1 MGIIRSG
8 LYENVTLFLK
18 QISEINEFVETGTYL
33 GITTE
38 WASRHFEHVST
49 IELSDELF
57 IKTSARL
64 SDKKNISFYQ
74 GDSRDHLQNIINS
87 IGKSAIFWLDAHWS
101 GGETAGEDDQCPL
114 LQELDIIYT
123 SPYDHIVMIDDAR
136 TYTLPPRKP
145 NDPKQFPNICDIID
159 IVRKK
164 KVYIA
169 ILEDVIYII
178 PSCFKS
184 QIIDFFQEE
193 AANSEDA
200 YRKLISD
207 RELLHQIPTNESF
220 YERLKKAIK
229 KHIL

>member
-8 LYENVTLFLK
+8 IYEKVTLFLK
-18 QISEINEFVETGTYL
+18 QISEINEFVETGTYY
-33 GITTE
+33 GTTTE
-38 WASRHFEHVST
+38 WASNHFGHVST
-49 IELSDELF
+49 IELSEELYN
-57 IKTSARL
+57 KTL
-64 SDKKNISFYQ
+64 TKLCDKKNITFYQ
-74 GDSRDHLQNIINS
+74 GDSRNHLQYIINT
-87 IGKSAIFWLDAHWS
+87 IGQPAIFWLDAHWS

-114 LQELDIIYT
+114 IQELNIIYT

-145 NDPKQFPNICDIID
+145 NDPEQFPNICDIID
-159 IVRKK
+159 ITRRKE
-164 KVYIA
+164 VYIT

-184 QIIDFFQEE
+184 KILDFFQEE
-193 AANSEDA
+193 AAKSEES

-207 RELLHQIPTNESF
+207 SELYHKIPKESF
-220 YERLKKAIK
+220 YKRLKKAIK